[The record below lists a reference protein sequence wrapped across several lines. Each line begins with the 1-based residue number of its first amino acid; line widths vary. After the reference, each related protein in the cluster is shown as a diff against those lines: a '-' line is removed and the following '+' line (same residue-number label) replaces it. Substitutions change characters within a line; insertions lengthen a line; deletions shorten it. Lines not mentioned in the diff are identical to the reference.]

1 MRPEVAHRRIEAF
14 GKRFG
19 EAHLYLAYHAAF
31 PLALT
36 PDLLYRLWANF
47 QRDIHG
53 EVLNIPW
60 IAVADLLLSSLC
72 DEVGHE
78 LYEMEKEVRNA
89 LLSELKANPGF
100 GTERIN
106 ELSDFLLAYVR
117 QQLDSPDLD
126 TRDFAQ
132 AQKWTA
138 LAYSRPSEAAREIAC
153 ALSRLKLEDKTEWI
167 RMTSLVETVAEP
179 LAEFE
184 PLLIY
189 IRGMAD
195 FVRGNQEGTA
205 TQFRK
210 LRGQQHEVKVAG
222 VRLNL
227 RAAIENK
234 HQFIQNE
241 EATSKA
247 QSSNYSSFGESSP
260 AARILYVDS
269 DTDNLFLVQT
279 ILEHEGYRVE
289 VENTSSLALAKI
301 EASLPDLIIIEIV
314 MSEIDGYELTQ
325 RIRENN
331 VLPFIPILLITAY
344 DKPSVVKGLDTGAN
358 DFIRKPVEVDELL
371 ARVRSLL
378 RLKRALDE
386 RDHRARQFN
395 STLQEQQIQS
405 NPTTTKSQAS
415 PEDSQVRQQ
424 LIEQVEFASDP
435 FLAEAIPETRVE
447 SEENSNPPVTI
458 EELTAIDETL
468 SQRHIEL
475 DPRGY
480 FIIYLD
486 RDVKLICVMHFTNV
500 IDAHSL
506 AVDSVTGKA
515 IPAKGKIERTYST
528 LFTGRTAKELCI
540 SIFEQTQ
547 PCPVTRFDH
556 AAYLGREFMRAEIAL
571 VTGEEY
577 LQD

>member
-1 MRPEVAHRRIEAF
+1 MKPEVAHRRIEAF

-36 PDLLYRLWANF
+36 PDLFYRLWANF

-89 LLSELKANPGF
+89 LLSELKANPRF

-117 QQLDSPDLD
+117 QQLDSPDID

-138 LAYSRPSEAAREIAC
+138 LAYSRPSEAASEIAT
-153 ALSRLKLEDKTEWI
+153 ALSKLKLEDRAEWI
-167 RMTSLVETVAEP
+167 RMTSLVETFAEP

-189 IRGMAD
+189 TRGMAD
-195 FVRGNQEGTA
+195 FTRGNQESAA
-205 TQFRK
+205 TQFSRMY
-210 LRGQQHEVKVAG
+210 GQQHKVDVAG
-222 VRLNL
+222 VSLNL
-227 RAAIENK
+227 PVAIQNK
-234 HQFIQNE
+234 HQSSPWTE
-241 EATSKA
+241 EASSDVQLSTHSSFVP
-247 QSSNYSSFGESSP
+247 SSNVAHIICGGDKTE
-260 AARILYVDS
+260 
-269 DTDNLFLVQT
+269 NLLALQV
-279 ILEHEGYRVE
+279 ILEPEYKVDVTDSG
-289 VENTSSLALAKI
+289 SLALAQI
-301 EASLPDLIIIEIV
+301 EASLPDLVLLDVRMPE
-314 MSEIDGYELTQ
+314 MDGYEVTR
-325 RIRENN
+325 RIRQN
-331 VLPFIPILLITAY
+331 VQLPFIPILILADRENT
-344 DKPSVVKGLDTGAN
+344 SVVEALDMGAN
-358 DFIRKPVEVDELL
+358 DCIRKPVEPQELL

-378 RLKRALDE
+378 RLKRAIDE
-386 RDHRARQFN
+386 REQKARQFN

-405 NPTTTKSQAS
+405 NPTATRSQAY

-435 FLAEAIPETRVE
+435 FLAEAIPETRIE
-447 SEENSNPPVTI
+447 SEDSSNPPVTI
-458 EELTAIDETL
+458 EELTAIDEKL
-468 SQRHIEL
+468 SRRHIEL
-475 DPRGY
+475 DPGGY

-486 RDVKLICVMHFTNV
+486 RNDRLICAKHFTNV
-500 IDAHSL
+500 IDERGL
-506 AVDSVTGKA
+506 AFDPKTGKV
-515 IPAKGKIERTYST
+515 IPAKGKVKRTHST

-540 SIFEQTQ
+540 YIFEETH

-571 VTGEEY
+571 VTGQEY
-577 LQD
+577 VQD

>member
-1 MRPEVAHRRIEAF
+1 MRLEVAHRRIEAF

-89 LLSELKANPGF
+89 LLSELKANPRF

-117 QQLDSPDLD
+117 QQLDSPDID

-132 AQKWTA
+132 AQRWTA
-138 LAYSRPSEAAREIAC
+138 LAYSRPSEAAREIAT
-153 ALSRLKLEDKTEWI
+153 ALTTMKLEDRAEWV
-167 RMTSLVETVAEP
+167 RMASLVETFAEP

-189 IRGMAD
+189 TRGMAD
-195 FVRGNQEGTA
+195 FIRGNQESTA
-205 TQFRK
+205 NQFSK
-210 LRGQQHEVKVAG
+210 LRVQQHELKVAG
-222 VRLNL
+222 IRLSLPKN
-227 RAAIENK
+227 IEKNP
-234 HQFIQNE
+234 QFIQDE
-241 EATSKA
+241 KAISEAQFYNSLSGK
-247 QSSNYSSFGESSP
+247 SSQ
-260 AARILYVDS
+260 AARILYVENKA
-269 DTDNLFLVQT
+269 DNLFLVQT
-279 ILEHEGYRVE
+279 ILEGEGYRVE
-289 VENTSSLALAKI
+289 VENSSSLALPKI
-301 EASLPDLIIIEIV
+301 ESSPPDLIMMEIL
-314 MSEIDGYELTQ
+314 MSGIDGYELTR
-325 RIRENN
+325 RIRQNKQ
-331 VLPFIPILLITAY
+331 LPFIPILLITRHDQRSA
-344 DKPSVVKGLDTGAN
+344 VKGLNMGAD
-358 DFIRKPVEVDELL
+358 DFIRIPIEVDEFL

-378 RLKRALDE
+378 RLKRSIDE
-386 RDHRARQFN
+386 RDQIARQFN

-405 NPTTTKSQAS
+405 NPTATRSQAY

-435 FLAEAIPETRVE
+435 FLAEAIPETRIE
-447 SEENSNPPVTI
+447 SEDSSNRPVTI
-458 EELTAIDETL
+458 EKLTAIDEKL
-468 SQRHIEL
+468 SQRYIDL
-475 DPRGY
+475 DPGGY

-486 RDVKLICVMHFTNV
+486 QYAGLICAKHFTNV

-506 AVDSVTGKA
+506 DVNPETGKV
-515 IPAKGKIERTYST
+515 IPGKGKEQRTHST

-547 PCPVTRFDH
+547 PCPVTLFDH

-571 VTGEEY
+571 VTGQEY
-577 LQD
+577 VQD